1 MDQPPR
7 HRLRSHVFATVAA
20 LTLLTP
26 GVAFAQ
32 EEEEQTSRLSS
43 DAELRDFIQGSSQS
57 ETSSGNTLDLT
68 LRGLGLLGS
77 SEIPLP
83 GEFTPEDPTYPIPT
97 DDSITEAELV
107 DIEDTDRKNIKRWT
121 VTSPSMKRE
130 VIVHVQ
136 ASQSGKP
143 APMLYLLD
151 GIDAP
156 APPGLIGSGGVD
168 GSLGDENVTVV
179 MPTQARGSMF
189 YDWQE
194 EDENLGLNKWET
206 FLTEELPEVIES
218 HEDIDFNGKR
228 AVGGVSMGA
237 SGALNLINRNPEM
250 FDAAIG
256 ISGCYS
262 NSDPVGEQTQ
272 NIIVSS
278 RGGSVENMVG
288 EKGSQAWKDHD
299 VAADVSALQD
309 KSIYLSAGNGRLNDK
324 DMDFYESF
332 SSTEVA
338 AGVILE
344 QGVQLC
350 TQRLDSELEAEG
362 AENVKVNYLD
372 HGGHNWRTFK
382 PNIEAGWDH
391 IEPSLQE

>member
-1 MDQPPR
+1 MPVTSQKDGEPCIS
-7 HRLRSHVFATVAA
+7 L
-20 LTLLTP
+20 P
-26 GVAFAQ
+26 GIAFAQ
-32 EEEEQTSRLSS
+32 EEGEEEQTSSLSS

-299 VAADVSALQD
+299 VAADVSALTD
-309 KSIYLSAGNGRLNDK
+309 KTIYLSAATGALNED
-324 DMDFYESF
+324 DLNSMP
-332 SSTEVA
+332 
-338 AGVILE
+338 AG
-344 QGVQLC
+344 
-350 TQRLDSELEAEG
+350 TRSM
-362 AENVKVNYLD
+362 
-372 HGGHNWRTFK
+372 
-382 PNIEAGWDH
+382 
-391 IEPSLQE
+391 S